1 MKLLSRL
8 KVGQSGVVKAVL
20 AQGALKQRL
29 LDMGITPNT
38 EIVLVKKAPLGDPLE
53 ISLRGYTL
61 TLRGSEAEQ
70 IELL

>member
-1 MKLLSRL
+1 MKLLSQL
-8 KVGQSGVVKAVL
+8 KVGQSGAVKAVL

-38 EIVLVKKAPLGDPLE
+38 QIVLVKKAPLGDPLE

>member
-8 KVGQSGVVKAVL
+8 KVGQSGAVKAVL

-38 EIVLVKKAPLGDPLE
+38 QIALVKKAPLGDPLE

>member
-1 MKLLSRL
+1 MKLLSQL
-8 KVGQSGVVKAVL
+8 KVGQSGAVKAVL

-38 EIVLVKKAPLGDPLE
+38 QIVLVKKAPLGDPLE

-61 TLRGSEAEQ
+61 TLRGGEAEQ

>member
-8 KVGQSGVVKAVL
+8 KVGQSGAVKAVL

-38 EIVLVKKAPLGDPLE
+38 QIVLVKKAPLGDPLE

>member
-29 LDMGITPNT
+29 LDMGVLPNT
-38 EIVLVKKAPLGDPLE
+38 QIQLIKKAPLGGPLE
-53 ISLRGYTL
+53 ITLRGYTL
-61 TLRGSEAEQ
+61 TLRGNEAEQ

>member
-1 MKLLSRL
+1 MKMLSQL
-8 KVGQSGVVKAVL
+8 KVGQSGAVKAVL

-38 EIVLVKKAPLGDPLE
+38 QIVLVKKAPLGDPLE